1 MAKLKR
7 AMRIR
12 YVLFAFIVLGM
23 FGYLTYGLVQLQMVD
38 TEQYSSTAEDRRTK
52 TITLHGKRGMITDA
66 DSVIL
71 ANDEYI
77 YNVTFYK
84 DASTSTRAQYALF
97 TKSIIDTIEII
108 EKNGGELCIDF
119 VIERDPE
126 SGEWVFNF
134 GSGVSDSVLAT
145 RERQWRSNNYL
156 TSTTNYG
163 TAEKCIAAL
172 KKKFRLA
179 TSQAEVDALQ
189 AEEDAKNYNRVTVY
203 QVDEATML
211 KVMAVYSEMQMNV
224 FNSQPITIAENVKY
238 ETVIEVETRSMNL
251 SGMEISVGTKRVY
264 PRSTLAAQI
273 IGYIGAIPSQSTWQ
287 TYKAKGYSYND
298 KIGRDGIESS
308 MEDWLTQNSSLKK
321 GSRVVERDSQSQIVR
336 ELSYTEPQDGNNVKL
351 TLVASY
357 QQQAERAIA
366 DNVAS
371 TRNKQE
377 EKMTEDAWLE
387 NNKTDIA
394 NRNWAQ
400 YPLSLAEHGTMVVL
414 DMECRVLAM
423 ANYPTYDLNAL
434 VAGGDEAVEILSDPR
449 NLLMNYAIHARG
461 TPGSIFKMVTGIGA
475 LSEGELQ
482 PTETINDEGY
492 FTKYNKDESTAP
504 KCWISASARSKHQNQ
519 TIIEG
524 LNHSCNYF
532 FYTIGDRLGE
542 ERLYRYASQLGL
554 TSKTGIDLPG
564 EVRSVVGC
572 QTTLYDTTKAMNEAS
587 QDTSL
592 PIIVFNAIK
601 KHLKNCGA
609 SRGLEYT
616 DERLSA
622 CAKRLMDMAVNYSES
637 QWLDN
642 MRTILMEEL
651 NMSKEMVYLQA
662 VIGDTYNYMNDIKW
676 GGAQTIL
683 AAIGQSVTV
692 LTPAAVARYVCAIAN
707 GGKVYNLSIIDSI
720 TSPEGEI
727 LSQRSPTLISQLEH
741 PEYLPLIH
749 AGMKGV
755 VDESGT
761 AAKYFRGWK
770 YREQIAAKT
779 GTAEVTTIDL
789 ENNAWFVTFAPY
801 ENPEIAIAVFIPSG
815 YSGGEASLA
824 AKEFI
829 TWYME
834 QKDLRSTDYTLPY
847 GNSVAP

>member
-1 MAKLKR
+1 M
-7 AMRIR
+7 
-12 YVLFAFIVLGM
+12 
-23 FGYLTYGLVQLQMVD
+23 
-38 TEQYSSTAEDRRTK
+38 
-52 TITLHGKRGMITDA
+52 
-66 DSVIL
+66 
-71 ANDEYI
+71 
-77 YNVTFYK
+77 
-84 DASTSTRAQYALF
+84 TR
-97 TKSIIDTIEII
+97 
-108 EKNGGELCIDF
+108 
-119 VIERDPE
+119 
-126 SGEWVFNF
+126 
-134 GSGVSDSVLAT
+134 
-145 RERQWRSNNYL
+145 
-156 TSTTNYG
+156 
-163 TAEKCIAAL
+163 
-172 KKKFRLA
+172 
-179 TSQAEVDALQ
+179 
-189 AEEDAKNYNRVTVY
+189 
-203 QVDEATML
+203 
-211 KVMAVYSEMQMNV
+211 
-224 FNSQPITIAENVKY
+224 
-238 ETVIEVETRSMNL
+238 
-251 SGMEISVGTKRVY
+251 
-264 PRSTLAAQI
+264 PR
-273 IGYIGAIPSQSTWQ
+273 W
-287 TYKAKGYSYND
+287 
-298 KIGRDGIESS
+298 
-308 MEDWLTQNSSLKK
+308 WL
-321 GSRVVERDSQSQIVR
+321 
-336 ELSYTEPQDGNNVKL
+336 
-351 TLVASY
+351 
-357 QQQAERAIA
+357 
-366 DNVAS
+366 
-371 TRNKQE
+371 
-377 EKMTEDAWLE
+377 
-387 NNKTDIA
+387 
-394 NRNWAQ
+394 
-400 YPLSLAEHGTMVVL
+400 
-414 DMECRVLAM
+414 
-423 ANYPTYDLNAL
+423 
-434 VAGGDEAVEILSDPR
+434 DEAVEILSDPR

-692 LTPAAVARYVCAIAN
+692 LTPAAVARYVCAIAI

-761 AAKYFRGWK
+761 AAKYFRDWK